1 MKTMTTS
8 LKIRVAIAHV
18 MAIALV
24 AVVLFVPNTRRN
36 VSDPFAFLVAIG
48 IIEVLYLLALAF
60 GRKKNPFPQGST
72 DIVLFVWTL
81 LLLWEVFGPVL
92 GVAHN
97 VLLPS
102 PENVF
107 NVFIEHGGEL
117 AASVASSLELLLSGF
132 FLGTI
137 FGVIFGVICGWIPR
151 LRSMF
156 YPIANVFAPIP
167 SVVFTPFLVILMPNY
182 RLAAVMVIL
191 LGVFWPQF
199 LNMILRVGSLPAAII
214 DNTRVLK
221 VGNLTMITRVIL
233 PYILPD
239 ILKGLRVS
247 LTTGFLML
255 MYAESFGA
263 KSGIGY
269 WISNANVFANYA
281 NIYAGIITCGITVTV
296 LNYASAWLQKR
307 FTTWR

>member
-1 MKTMTTS
+1 MRK
-8 LKIRVAIAHV
+8 AIKLRIVFAHLL
-18 MAIALV
+18 MATLILVVALV
-24 AVVLFVPNTRRN
+24 PNHRRN
-36 VSDPFAFLVAIG
+36 VADPTAFFVAIG
-48 IIEVLYLLALAF
+48 IIEVLYLVALVH
-60 GRKKNPFPQGST
+60 GRKQDPFPQGST
-72 DIVLFVWTL
+72 DIMLCVWVL
-81 LLLWEVFGPVL
+81 LLLWEIFGPVL
-92 GVAHN
+92 GIAHN

-107 NVFIEHGGEL
+107 NVFVDHGGEL
-117 AASVASSLELLLSGF
+117 ALSVVSSLELLLSGF
-132 FLGTI
+132 FFGTL
-137 FGVIFGVICGWIPR
+137 FGVILGVICGWIPR
-151 LRSMF
+151 LRAMF

-199 LNMILRVGSLPAAII
+199 LSMILRVGSLPPAII

-221 VGNLTMITRVIL
+221 VSNLTMITKIIM

-239 ILKGLRVS
+239 ILKGLRIS

-296 LNYASAWLQKR
+296 LNYSSAWLQKR
-307 FTTWR
+307 FTKWH

>member
-1 MKTMTTS
+1 MSKA
-8 LKIRVAIAHV
+8 IRVRFVIAH
-18 MAIALV
+18 ILLV
-24 AVVLFVPNTRRN
+24 AVVLVILLVPNARRN
-36 VSDPFAFLVAIG
+36 VSAPTALLVAVG
-48 IIEVLYLLALAF
+48 VTEMLYLAALVK
-60 GRKKNPFPQGST
+60 GRKQDPFPQGST
-72 DIVLFVWTL
+72 DIILFVWIV
-81 LLLWEVFGPVL
+81 LLLWEISGPKL
-92 GVAHN
+92 GIAHN

-107 NVFIEHGGEL
+107 NVFMEHGGEL
-117 AASVASSLELLLSGF
+117 AMCVVSSLELLLSGF
-132 FLGTI
+132 FFGTL
-137 FGVIFGVICGWIPR
+137 FGVVFGVICGWIPR
-151 LRSMF
+151 LRAMF

-199 LNMILRVGSLPAAII
+199 LSMILRVGSLPSAII
-214 DNTRVLK
+214 DNTRVLR
-221 VGNLTMITRVIL
+221 VSNITMITKIIL

-239 ILKGLRVS
+239 ILKGLRIS

-296 LNYASAWLQKR
+296 LNYGSAWLQRR

>member
-1 MKTMTTS
+1 MKRA
-8 LKIRVAIAHV
+8 LKIRVILAHV
-18 MAIALV
+18 LMVVLV
-24 AVVLFVPNTRRN
+24 AVVALAPHARRN
-36 VSDPFAFLVAIG
+36 VADPFAFYVAMG
-48 IIEVLYLLALAF
+48 IVEALYLAALF
-60 GRKKNPFPQGST
+60 LGRKKDPFPQGST
-72 DIVLFVWTL
+72 DITLLVWTL

-92 GVAHN
+92 GIAHN

-107 NVFIEHGGEL
+107 NVFVEHGGEL
-117 AASVASSLELLLSGF
+117 AASVVSSLELLLSGF
-132 FLGTI
+132 FFGTL
-137 FGVIFGVICGWIPR
+137 FGVVFGVICGWIPR
-151 LRSMF
+151 LRAMF

-199 LNMILRVGSLPAAII
+199 LNMILRVGSLPPAII

-221 VGNLTMITRVIL
+221 VSNFTMITKVIM

-296 LNYASAWLQKR
+296 LNYGSAWLQKR
-307 FTTWR
+307 FTTWH

>member
-1 MKTMTTS
+1 MTK
-8 LKIRVAIAHV
+8 KILRRCIIAHV
-18 MAIALV
+18 LLVALVLVIVLVPNERRNVDPAFALLTAIGIAEALYIAALV
-24 AVVLFVPNTRRN
+24 A
-36 VSDPFAFLVAIG
+36 
-48 IIEVLYLLALAF
+48 
-60 GRKKNPFPQGST
+60 GRKKDPIPEGSS
-72 DIVLFVWTL
+72 DIISFVWVL
-81 LLLWEVFGPVL
+81 MLLWEIFGPKL
-92 GVAHN
+92 GIAHA

-107 NVFIEHGGEL
+107 YVFVEHGGEL
-117 AASVASSLELLLSGF
+117 AMNVVFSLQLLLTGF
-132 FLGTI
+132 FFGTL
-137 FGVIFGVICGWIPR
+137 FGVILGVICGWIPR
-151 LRSMF
+151 LRAMF

-167 SVVFTPFLVILMPNY
+167 SVVFTPFLVILMPSY
-182 RLAAVMVIL
+182 RAAAIMVIL

-199 LNMILRVGSLPAAII
+199 LNMILRVSSLPPAIV

-221 VGNLTMITRVIL
+221 VSSFTMITKIIL
-233 PYILPD
+233 PYIVPD
-239 ILKGLRVS
+239 VLKGLRVS

-296 LNYASAWLQKR
+296 LNYGSAWLQR
-307 FTTWR
+307 TFTKWR